1 MGQMEY
7 SCKNGYSQS
16 ILTLI
21 VLLLIS
27 FAQAPAWGSPDGHHQ
42 APSNAV
48 KRYPDELLSLAF
60 SLSLSLPSFSAPPPP
75 RAANERSLA
84 VYEDAPIL
92 NGANGEPLL
101 ISLSRTLSS
110 PLLPSTAGKYE
121 NPAAIV
127 KDNGTG
133 GFTSREGL
141 FGDDQQSKD
150 EQSKIKPSPIPPPV
164 WKTLIT
170 GWKGFSQLEIAHTYS
185 DPEHFSKGKLRTEL
199 SRTGQFN
206 EYLKWKISGR
216 FDYDAAYDLSNFYPS
231 AVRHDQRYD
240 FFLRE
245 NYLDI
250 SAGKFDFRLG
260 RQHVIWGEMVGLF
273 FADVVSAKDM
283 REFILPAFDILRI
296 PQWAVRAE
304 YSKNDFHAEVL
315 WIPVPTIDEIGK
327 PGADFYPGPF
337 RGTARY
343 LEEDRSGR
351 NIGNSN
357 YGVRL
362 SQLIKG
368 WDLSGFYYHSL
379 DASSTFYRVGSPTEP
394 LVFQPRHDQIDQF
407 GATIT
412 KDIGSAVFKGEL
424 VYTDGRQFNVGRLS
438 AVNGLVRQNTLDYAL
453 GLDFNL
459 PADTRLNVQFFQRV
473 FFGYD
478 PGIFSDRVENGAS
491 VLLNGKLWQKLEA
504 QALLIHSLNRSDW
517 MFRPRLSWNFQR
529 NWRWAVGADIFGG
542 NPTGLFGRF
551 DQSDRVYTE
560 LRFSF

>member
-27 FAQAPAWGSPDGHHQ
+27 FAQAPAWGSADGHHQ

>member
-1 MGQMEY
+1 M
-7 SCKNGYSQS
+7 STAIK
-16 ILTLI
+16 
-21 VLLLIS
+21 LL
-27 FAQAPAWGSPDGHHQ
+27 
-42 APSNAV
+42 
-48 KRYPDELLSLAF
+48 R
-60 SLSLSLPSFSAPPPP
+60 
-75 RAANERSLA
+75 
-84 VYEDAPIL
+84 
-92 NGANGEPLL
+92 
-101 ISLSRTLSS
+101 S
-110 PLLPSTAGKYE
+110 PLEEIG
-121 NPAAIV
+121 
-127 KDNGTG
+127 
-133 GFTSREGL
+133 EGL
-141 FGDDQQSKD
+141 EG
-150 EQSKIKPSPIPPPV
+150 V
-164 WKTLIT
+164 
-170 GWKGFSQLEIAHTYS
+170 FSNRDRPNYA
-185 DPEHFSKGKLRTEL
+185 DPEHFSKAKLRTEL

-231 AVRHDQRYD
+231 AVRQDQRYD

-250 SAGKFDFRLG
+250 SAGNFDFRLG

-315 WIPVPTIDEIGK
+315 WIPVPTLDEIGK
-327 PGADFYPGPF
+327 PGADFYPGPL
-337 RGTARY
+337 RGIASY
-343 LEEDRSGR
+343 IEEDRSGR

-368 WDLSGFYYHSL
+368 WDISGFYYHSL
-379 DASSTFYRVGSPTEP
+379 DAASTFYRVSGPTEP

-407 GATIT
+407 GATVT
-412 KDIGSAVFKGEL
+412 KDLGSAVFKGEL
-424 VYTDGRQFNVGRLS
+424 VYTDGRQFNVGRPS
-438 AVNGLVRQNTLDYAL
+438 APNGLVRQNTLDYAL
-453 GLDFNL
+453 GLDFSL

-478 PGIFSDRVENGAS
+478 PGIFSDGVENGAS

-542 NPTGLFGRF
+542 KPTGLFGRF